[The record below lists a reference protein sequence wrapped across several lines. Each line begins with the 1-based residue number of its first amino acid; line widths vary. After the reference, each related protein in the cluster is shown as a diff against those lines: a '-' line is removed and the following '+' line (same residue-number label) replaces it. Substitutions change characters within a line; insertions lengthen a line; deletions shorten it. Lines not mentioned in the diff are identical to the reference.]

1 MTFMKKIIA
10 AVTALLICSASLAG
24 ICSAKSQR
32 FISTEEL
39 SGMIG
44 YLNGITNDTN
54 NDQMDMNSDNS
65 VDIRDLILMKETIN
79 EDYVY
84 YRHIG
89 SRSDYEKDSKDTLKL
104 SSMAETVSNTIND
117 LLIKESSGTDKAIIS
132 SEDKSELTESVN
144 TTLRE
149 KYGYKNLKWIA
160 KRSFLTVSY
169 CICTKDGEKIGAY
182 PYEMKEDLNIPFDLA
197 TISLME
203 NADFEWN
210 KIFRNTTELN
220 DDASKL
226 AMIAESALISMKI
239 RKEIP
244 DEEFKSID
252 TVSSEDDGIL
262 KERISKA
269 CNTTIP
275 YSQAS
280 EWTVTFKNGVI
291 ASAVISD
298 FTKNKTGAY
307 PASVPQSLDVPY
319 SKDLNSY
326 ACGTEKWKDSFENSI
341 SADPERRDL
350 ADYCNVT
357 DKEALIKA
365 YLVFSNMKLLQESD
379 EKYTAADG
387 TYDSR
392 QAYEKLMEYYTS
404 PIFRSSICSFAH
416 EHYIITIKD
425 QEVSSVK
432 YINEAQN
439 IESYIDIP
447 LMTEIEK
454 NSTKKSISSSSS
466 CAQTTF
472 STSKPTP
479 DYALYYNTDDNAED
493 KATIILRPSK
503 QSESG
508 WVVSYGSAI
517 SDTKTVPVISSE
529 KYTGS
534 YPLNSSEE
542 K

>member
-1 MTFMKKIIA
+1 MKKIIA
-10 AVTALLICSASLAG
+10 AVIALSICSASLAG

-44 YLNGITNDTN
+44 YLNGATNDTN
-54 NDQMDMNSDNS
+54 KDQMDMNSDNS

-89 SRSDYEKDSKDTLKL
+89 SRSDYENDTKDTLKL

-117 LLIKESSGTDKAIIS
+117 LLIKESTSTDKTIIS

-149 KYGYKNLKWIA
+149 KYGYKDLKWIA

-182 PYEMKEDLNIPFDLA
+182 PYEMKEDLKIPFDSA
-197 TISLME
+197 TISLMG
-203 NADFEWN
+203 NTDFEWN

-298 FTKNKTGAY
+298 FTKNKTGAF

-326 ACGTEKWKDSFENSI
+326 ACGTKKWKDSFENCL

-357 DKEALIKA
+357 DEEALRKA
-365 YLVFSNMKLLQESD
+365 YIVFSNMKMLLESN

-392 QAYEKLMEYYTS
+392 EASQKLQEYYYTS
-404 PIFRSSICSFAH
+404 PVFRSSICSFAH

-425 QEVSSVK
+425 DEVSSVK

-439 IESYIDIP
+439 ITSYIDIP
-447 LMTEIEK
+447 LMAEIEK
-454 NSTKKSISSSSS
+454 SATKKTVSSSS
-466 CAQTTF
+466 CCAQSKFTTNE
-472 STSKPTP
+472 PTP
-479 DYALYYNTDDNAED
+479 DYALYYNTDDNAEGT
-493 KATIILRPSK
+493 ATIVLRPGK
-503 QSESG
+503 QSESE
-508 WVVSYGSAI
+508 WIVYGETAN
-517 SDTKTVPVISSE
+517 TKTAQVTSSE
-529 KYTGS
+529 TYTGS
-534 YPLNSSEE
+534 YR
-542 K
+542 